1 MQEHTFAGRV
11 EHGRFPIDVRTG
23 ISRALQSAEGQAV
36 EVILRPLKKTRSA
49 QANRYYFGVVLAL
62 IAEETGHHKDELHEF
77 FKDEFLTPK
86 VIRLEDDA
94 GGAIERKIHPS
105 TTRLTTKEFT
115 DYVERVREFA
125 LHRLNIVIPTPEE
138 MAA

>member
-1 MQEHTFAGRV
+1 MEEFSAHGRV
-11 EHGRFPIDVRTG
+11 EGGRLPPLVRTG
-23 ISRALQSAEGQAV
+23 LLRALHLAEGEDV
-36 EVILRPLKKTRSA
+36 EIVLRPLKLTRSQ
-49 QANRYYFGVVLAL
+49 QANRYYFGVVLKY
-62 IAEETGHHKDELHEF
+62 IAEETGHHAEELHEF

-105 TTRLTTKEFT
+105 TTKLTTKEFAE
-115 DYVERVREFA
+115 YVDRVRDFA